1 MVKTTYQHL
10 QNVTIKIL
18 WKPLTSGHPVYID
31 KLLDRGQKIKPRK
44 LTITSGHTA
53 LALADSAKVTS
64 SHENRCWNHGNRVE
78 LKSKSVIGLT
88 VRPQGGTIFRLY

>member
-18 WKPLTSGHPVYID
+18 WKPLTSGHPVYIN

-53 LALADSAKVTS
+53 LADSAKVTS
-64 SHENRCWNHGNRVE
+64 SKTGVGIMETE
-78 LKSKSVIGLT
+78 LS
-88 VRPQGGTIFRLY
+88 